1 MPKILAVIFLAFFSS
16 TAVFAQSWEFGGR
29 LGGAGYL
36 GDLNTNNPVKVSGI
50 SAGAFVKYN
59 FNPYIS
65 ARLGYTYGYITAA
78 DSISSNAQLKDRNLS
93 FSTHLNELSLTGELN
108 FLDYVPSISKNVFTP
123 FIFGGA
129 ALVKYNPVASYQG
142 TLYQLRLLNTE
153 GQTNSYTSTTW
164 AIPYGVGFKYNFVGR
179 LNLMADIG
187 YRYVHSDYLDD
198 VSGNYAAKA
207 KFTNEIARALSDRSG
222 EKNNVYIGNE
232 GTQRGDQ
239 RAHDT
244 YFFIGLSISYT
255 FITQKC
261 YY

>member
-1 MPKILAVIFLAFFSS
+1 MPKILVGIFLTFVYS

-36 GDLNTNNPVKVSGI
+36 GDLNTNNPVKVSGL

-59 FNPYIS
+59 FNPYVS
-65 ARLGYTYGYITAA
+65 ARLGYTYGHITAA
-78 DSISSNAQLKDRNLS
+78 DSVSSNAQFRERNLS
-93 FSTHLNELSLTGELN
+93 FSTNLNELSLTGELN

-129 ALVKYNPVASYQG
+129 ALVNYNPVAVYQG
-142 TLYQLRLLNTE
+142 TSYQLRTLRTE
-153 GQTNSYTSTTW
+153 GQADAYASTTW
-164 AIPYGVGFKYNFVGR
+164 AIPYGVGFKYNFSGR

-198 VSGNYAAKA
+198 VSGNYASKA
-207 KFTNEIARALSDRSG
+207 QFTDNVARAFSDRSG
-222 EKNNVYIGNE
+222 ENNNIYIGSD

-239 RAHDT
+239 RPHDT